1 MITLENINRSFGDK
15 QVLHDLSFSIGD
27 GRMTGFVGS
36 NGSGKTTT
44 MRILLG
50 VLAADSGTIT
60 VDGAP
65 ITADHRSAIGYMPE
79 ERGLYPKMP
88 ITDQL
93 VYLAR
98 FHGLSRQAAKARGL
112 ELLEQLELG
121 GEPTDTLESVRL
133 GNQQKVHIA
142 AALIHYQQ
150 VLDPHVLV
158 LDEPFSGLDPAAV
171 ERTLDVLSSFAASG
185 APVLFSSHQLDLVE
199 RLVDDLVIINEGR
212 LVAAGTAG
220 ELRRQRSL
228 PEWTLHTDAD
238 LGWVRAMP
246 DVSVDELDGNW
257 VRFTAPDPTAAE
269 AVLRRALTVSTVSSF
284 APHEVALN
292 RLFQEV
298 T

>member
-88 ITDQL
+88 IIDQL

-121 GEPTDTLESVRL
+121 GEPTDTLESVSL
-133 GNQQKVHIA
+133 GNQQKVQIA
-142 AALIHYQQ
+142 AALIH
-150 VLDPHVLV
+150 DPQVLV

-185 APVLFSSHQLDLVE
+185 APVRSEEHTSELQTRFDLVCR
-199 RLVDDLVIINEGR
+199 RLLQKN
-212 LVAAGTAG
+212 
-220 ELRRQRSL
+220 
-228 PEWTLHTDAD
+228 
-238 LGWVRAMP
+238 
-246 DVSVDELDGNW
+246 N
-257 VRFTAPDPTAAE
+257 
-269 AVLRRALTVSTVSSF
+269 
-284 APHEVALN
+284 N
-292 RLFQEV
+292 
-298 T
+298 

>member
-65 ITADHRSAIGYMPE
+65 ITAGHRSAIGYMPE

-88 ITDQL
+88 IIDQL

-112 ELLEQLELG
+112 ELLEQLELRRR
-121 GEPTDTLESVRL
+121 TDRHPRIGQPRQPAEGPDRRR
-133 GNQQKVHIA
+133 
-142 AALIHYQQ
+142 
-150 VLDPHVLV
+150 PH
-158 LDEPFSGLDPAAV
+158 PRS
-171 ERTLDVLSSFAASG
+171 
-185 APVLFSSHQLDLVE
+185 
-199 RLVDDLVIINEGR
+199 
-212 LVAAGTAG
+212 AGPRP
-220 ELRRQRSL
+220 RR
-228 PEWTLHTDAD
+228 
-238 LGWVRAMP
+238 
-246 DVSVDELDGNW
+246 
-257 VRFTAPDPTAAE
+257 
-269 AVLRRALTVSTVSSF
+269 AVLRSRSRRRRTHPRRAQLLRRLRCPGALLQPSARPRRTPRRRPRHHQRGPSRGRRHRRRAASTAQPARMDPAHRCRSRLGARDARCLRRRTRRQLGPLHGPGPHRRRGGP
-284 APHEVALN
+284 APGAEPSHRSRPSPRTRVALN

-298 T
+298 TQS

>member
-15 QVLHDLSFSIGD
+15 QVLHDLSFDIGD

-50 VLAADSGTIT
+50 VLAADSGRVL
-60 VDGAP
+60 VDGTP
-65 ITADHRSAIGYMPE
+65 ITAGHRSAIGYMPE

-88 ITDQL
+88 IIDQL

-98 FHGLSRQAAKARGL
+98 FHGLTRHAAKKRGL
-112 ELLEQLELG
+112 DLLEQLDLKG
-121 GEPTDTLESVRL
+121 DPTDSLESVSL
-133 GNQQKVHIA
+133 GNQQEVQIA
-142 AALIHYQQ
+142 AALIHNPQA
-150 VLDPHVLV
+150 LV

-171 ERTLDVLSSFAASG
+171 ERTLGVLTDFASSG
-185 APVLFSSHQLDLVE
+185 APVLFSSHQLDLV
-199 RLVDDLVIINEGR
+199 IINDGR
-212 LVAAGTAG
+212 LVAAGTTA

-228 PEWTLHTDAD
+228 PEWTLQTDAD
-238 LGWVRAMP
+238 LGWVRGLP
-246 DVSVDELDGNW
+246 DISVVELDGNW
-257 VRFTAPDPTAAE
+257 ALFTAPNADSAE
-269 AVLRRALTVSTVSSF
+269 AVLRHALTVSSVTSF

-298 T
+298 TQS

>member
-15 QVLHDLSFSIGD
+15 QVLHDLSFDIGD

-50 VLAADSGTIT
+50 VLAADSGRVL
-60 VDGAP
+60 VDGTP
-65 ITADHRSAIGYMPE
+65 ITASHRSAIGYMPE

-88 ITDQL
+88 IIDQL
-93 VYLAR
+93 IYLAR
-98 FHGLSRQAAKARGL
+98 FHGLSRQAAKKRGL
-112 ELLEQLELG
+112 DRLEQLDLK
-121 GEPTDTLESVRL
+121 GEPTDALESVSL
-133 GNQQKVHIA
+133 GNQQKVQIA
-142 AALIHYQQ
+142 AALIH
-150 VLDPHVLV
+150 DPQALV

-171 ERTLDVLSSFAASG
+171 ERTLGVLTSFASSG

-212 LVAAGTAG
+212 LVAAGTTT

-228 PEWTLHTDAD
+228 PEWTLQTDAD
-238 LGWVRAMP
+238 LGWVRGLP
-246 DVSVDELDGNW
+246 DISVVELDGNW
-257 VRFTAPDPTAAE
+257 ARFTAPTADAAE
-269 AVLRRALTVSTVSSF
+269 AVLRQALTVSSVTSF
-284 APHEVALN
+284 GPHDVALN

-298 T
+298 TQS